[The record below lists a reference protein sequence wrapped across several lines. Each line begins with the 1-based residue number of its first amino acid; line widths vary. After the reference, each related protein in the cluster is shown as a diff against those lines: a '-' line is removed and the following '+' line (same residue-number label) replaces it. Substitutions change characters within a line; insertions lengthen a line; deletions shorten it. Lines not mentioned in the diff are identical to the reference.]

1 MYFMNMVARYGSQSV
16 FAGST
21 SSSGSLTSIL
31 SSATELVT
39 WMITQMGAYLKFV
52 TDNPVVLI
60 MFLILLAGAGMAFLL
75 RLWKSA

>member
-1 MYFMNMVARYGSQSV
+1 MYFMNMAARFGPQSV

-31 SSATELVT
+31 SSAAELVT

-60 MFLILLAGAGMAFLL
+60 MFLILLAGSGMAFLL